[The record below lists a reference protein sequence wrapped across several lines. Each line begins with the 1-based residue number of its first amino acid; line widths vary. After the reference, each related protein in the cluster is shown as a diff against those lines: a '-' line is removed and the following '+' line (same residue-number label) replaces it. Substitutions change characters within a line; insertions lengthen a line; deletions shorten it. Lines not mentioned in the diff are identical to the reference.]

1 LFLDAISSSSL
12 GQSGISDDMP
22 TVDGEERRVVVVAG
36 RRVMVAVATE
46 EERRVRVGERWAPS
60 LPGRSGPGSVM
71 FSWVVPFLGHA
82 LGGFC
87 RPAVPHRLD
96 VKRAGP
102 GRPASGSDSPSIAH
116 VLVPRQARPMAPRV
130 MPCSF
135 RAS

>member
-60 LPGRSGPGSVM
+60 LPGQSGPGSVM

-82 LGGFC
+82 LGRFC

-102 GRPASGSDSPSIAH
+102 GRAAQ
-116 VLVPRQARPMAPRV
+116 QAEAT
-130 MPCSF
+130 
-135 RAS
+135 AQA